1 MAENC
6 IFMGAITDC
15 RRQQGCMRFC
25 YVSAGSRTPKRY
37 QCQPDLV
44 ERAVLALAQQDN
56 LTNPQ
61 RTALLQQARSRV
73 EPEFNSTRYGTPTYC
88 QLSDHC
94 APEITRGADDQSEMG
109 AFHDLYQPQR
119 AANLRAR
126 LDEYTPAG
134 MTAGIIYAS

>member
-1 MAENC
+1 
-6 IFMGAITDC
+6 
-15 RRQQGCMRFC
+15 
-25 YVSAGSRTPKRY
+25 
-37 QCQPDLV
+37 LV

-56 LTNPQ
+56 LTNAQ
-61 RTALLQQARSRV
+61 RTALLQQARARV
-73 EPEFNSTRYGTPTYC
+73 EPEFNSARYGTPAYC